1 MFKRGE
7 RADLGVDQV
16 LSAHARS
23 EAKEEELR
31 ATPRWRFRR
40 RRHLE
45 RSLQRRQAWEQ
56 TVRDG
61 LVSSAKK
68 SGDTR

>member
-1 MFKRGE
+1 MFKLKE
-7 RADLGVDQV
+7 RADRRVDQV

-40 RRHLE
+40 RRQLE

-61 LVSSAKK
+61 LVSSAK
-68 SGDTR
+68 SDTR